1 MKIGRRSKTLITLI
15 ALLVVGIAVVPDR
28 GSTSRPITGLRA
40 SLASAT
46 RVAEQGNGS
55 GYWLVASDGGVFTFG
70 TAQFYG
76 SMGGKHLNSPIT
88 GIVATADGHGYWL
101 VAKDGGVF
109 TFGDATFNG
118 SMGAVTLAAPVV
130 GMTSSSSAGLGA
142 TGQQGPAGATG
153 QQGPVGP
160 AGQPNYGYIY
170 NVSAQT
176 VAIEAPVIFDSNG
189 PLSGFTHTAPGAA
202 IGVLSAGMYLIDFSA
217 SGTQVD
223 QFALTDNGTVVPG
236 TTYGSGAGTQQN
248 NGQVIVNLGA
258 GDVLNLVNHSS
269 ASAIGLATS
278 IGGTQANVNAS
289 IVIEQL

>member
-1 MKIGRRSKTLITLI
+1 MKIGRRGNTVIALI
-15 ALLVVGIAVVPDR
+15 ALLVVGIAVVSDR
-28 GSTSRPITGLRA
+28 GSTSPRPITGLRA

-70 TAQFYG
+70 TAAFYG

-109 TFGDATFNG
+109 TFGDATFDG
-118 SMGAVTLAAPVV
+118 SMGAATLAAPVV
-130 GMTSSSSAGLGA
+130 GMTSSSSAAPGA
-142 TGQQGPAGATG
+142 TGPQGPA
-153 QQGPVGP
+153 GP
-160 AGQPNYGYIY
+160 AGQPNYGYVY

-189 PLSGFTHTAPGAA
+189 PLSGFTHTAPAAA
-202 IGVLSAGMYLIDFSA
+202 IGVLSEGMYLIDFSA
-217 SGTQVD
+217 SGTQAD
-223 QFALTDNGTVVPG
+223 QFALTDNGTVIPG

-248 NGQVIVNLGA
+248 TGQVIVILAA
-258 GDVLNLVNHSS
+258 GDVVTVVNHSS
-269 ASAIGLATS
+269 AAAIGLATT